1 MSLGVPDAHI
11 TREMLRDLTSRPRT
25 APLKIDFVAA
35 SFSTGS
41 LAERGLCHTRLREL
55 LAARESILHAH
66 ERDLLLD
73 AADALLFDEPEGP
86 AKRQAG
92 LELLDA
98 LVESDRWLPEPAAE
112 VGAAL
117 DGCGD
122 AASVLG

>member
-1 MSLGVPDAHI
+1 MH
-11 TREMLRDLTSRPRT
+11 
-25 APLKIDFVAA
+25 FVAA
-35 SFSTGS
+35 SYSTGS
-41 LAERGLCHTRLREL
+41 LAERGLCHSRLREL
-55 LAARESILHAH
+55 LAARESILHTH

-98 LVESDRWLPEPAAE
+98 LVEKDRWLAEPAAE

>member
-1 MSLGVPDAHI
+1 M
-11 TREMLRDLTSRPRT
+11 TT
-25 APLKIDFVAA
+25 

-41 LAERGLCHTRLREL
+41 LAERGLCHTRLRDL

-86 AKRQAG
+86 AKRHAG

-98 LVESDRWLPEPAAE
+98 LVESDRWLAEPAAE

-117 DGCGD
+117 EGCGA
-122 AASVLG
+122 AASVLS